1 MSISAFGVDHGG
13 EFSKAAYTPP
23 DQNEYRGGVGSSLN
37 PRSKTYVKR
46 GTMGARAGRVVG
58 GEAKGVGAGGVGGA
72 VLGGVLG
79 AATRKPGMARL
90 GTIAGASYGAGIGAG
105 IGANKGREKNIKSG
119 DTMAFHRRTGAKAQ
133 GKHSI
138 GPMAG
143 MHRYGPTPANNL
155 T

>member
-13 EFSKAAYTPP
+13 EIAKANYTAPNK
-23 DQNEYRGGVGSSLN
+23 DEFRSGVGSQVN

-46 GTMGARAGRVVG
+46 GTSMKRAGRAVK
-58 GEAKGVGAGGVGGA
+58 GEVKGIGAGGAGGA
-72 VLGGVLG
+72 VAGGLIG
-79 AATRKPGMARL
+79 LARKPGMGRM
-90 GTIAGASYGAGIGAG
+90 GALVGGSYGSGIGVG
-105 IGANKGREKNIKSG
+105 IGANKGREANIKSG
-119 DTMAFHRRTGAKAQ
+119 DTVAFHRRTGKKAQ

-143 MHRYGPTPANNL
+143 MHRYGNTPVNNL